1 LVSTVACGIPSTGTI
16 GDISGCAI
24 GGPPDETAQRDLQ
37 RVPLCGTIPNMGRP
51 LENRSLDRGLT
62 ILHSLSLRG
71 ASSLQDLHADT
82 DLPKSTIRR
91 ILGTLV
97 RRKIVRRS
105 INDQLYRSN
114 VSLPVQSNSRSAPA
128 EGRLVDCAM
137 PHMTE
142 LTREVGWACD
152 LHIFERTRTRIVEST
167 RPLSPYF
174 QYDRRIDLAVPV
186 FAAAAGLAV
195 LATWTDR
202 AVSALVDEIG
212 DDPIWG
218 LGRVGMTKRDLL
230 KSMQLVRARGYATRA
245 SLFRGQ
251 IELSDRLHAI
261 ARPVFRGDAAIGG
274 LAILWPKGFLSP
286 EDFTA
291 TYLPR
296 FTEVATAITAD
307 LGPEQ

>member
-1 LVSTVACGIPSTGTI
+1 LH
-16 GDISGCAI
+16 
-24 GGPPDETAQRDLQ
+24 
-37 RVPLCGTIPNMGRP
+37 RVPLCGTILGMGRP
-51 LENRSLDRGLT
+51 LQNRSLDRGLT
-62 ILHSLSLRG
+62 ILHSLSMRG

-82 DLPKSTIRR
+82 ELPKSTIRR

-105 INDQLYRSN
+105 INDRLYRSN

-137 PHMTE
+137 QHMIE

-152 LHIFERTRTRIVEST
+152 LHIFERTRSRVIEST
-167 RPLSPYF
+167 RPLSPFY
-174 QYDRRIDLAVPV
+174 QYERQIDLEVPI
-186 FAAAAGLAV
+186 FAAAASIAV

-202 AVSALVDEIG
+202 DVIALVDEIG
-212 DDPIWG
+212 DDPVWG
-218 LGRVGMTKRDLL
+218 LGRVGMKKRDLL
-230 KSMQLVRARGYATRA
+230 KSLQLVRARGYAMRA

-261 ARPVFRGDAAIGG
+261 ALPVFRCEVAIGG
-274 LAILWPKGFLSP
+274 LAILWPKGFMSP

-291 TYLPR
+291 TYLAR
-296 FTEVATAITAD
+296 FTEVASAITSD
-307 LGPEQ
+307 LHVEL

>member
-1 LVSTVACGIPSTGTI
+1 M
-16 GDISGCAI
+16 
-24 GGPPDETAQRDLQ
+24 
-37 RVPLCGTIPNMGRP
+37 PLCGTILAMGRP

-62 ILHSLSLRG
+62 ILHSLSIRG

-82 DLPKSTIRR
+82 ELPKSTIRR

-105 INDQLYRSN
+105 INDRLYRSN

-137 PHMTE
+137 QHMIE

-152 LHIFERTRTRIVEST
+152 LHIFERTRSRVIEST
-167 RPLSPYF
+167 RPLSPFY
-174 QYDRRIDLAVPV
+174 QYERQIDLEVPI
-186 FAAAAGLAV
+186 FAAAASIAV

-202 AVSALVDEIG
+202 DVIALVDEIG
-212 DDPIWG
+212 DDPVWG

-230 KSMQLVRARGYATRA
+230 KSLQLVRARGYAMRA
-245 SLFRGQ
+245 SLFRGR

-261 ARPVFRGDAAIGG
+261 ARPVFRGEVAIGG
-274 LAILWPKGFLSP
+274 LAILWPKGFMSP

-291 TYLPR
+291 TYLTR
-296 FTEVATAITAD
+296 FTDVASAITSD
-307 LGPEQ
+307 LHAEP